1 MSIWIRRRGPAA
13 AALGIA
19 LVSSLAFLWTK
30 TGDAAGS
37 DYFEERATLQQIHVL
52 DTSWELD
59 VMRSKTGLH
68 ANYDT
73 LVDPLVEL
81 RALQQKLHQRGRA
94 SADKLSSVASLDHA
108 IDEKTQL
115 IERFKSH
122 NSVLRNSLDFLP
134 TAGRDAQRPT
144 RASQP
149 DANAILLA
157 TMEYSQSPT
166 GGAST
171 RIASLVAALPPS
183 PEADIFAAHVRA
195 VLREQPVVNELLGSI
210 ARVPTTQ
217 CITRIAEVLD
227 REQAAIERETRGY
240 GQALALFAAML
251 VILLFIAA
259 IRLLR
264 NHAEIA
270 RVNRELHEA
279 NAGLEARVDAR
290 TSELREVNASLES
303 ATRAAEG
310 ATVAKSSFLA
320 SMSHEIRTPL
330 NGVLGM
336 AQSLQGDG
344 LPAEQLEK
352 IQVILDCGRT
362 LTALLNDVLD
372 ISKIEAGKMELS
384 PVDGDVSAVIERT
397 LQLFAQRAEEAH
409 VKLTFDRPNPPLAR
423 LKFDSTRVQQCIS
436 NLVSNAIKFAENGHV
451 VVQLRAS
458 LAPDGERRVEVVV
471 SDTGIGMSAGTVDK
485 LFSTFTQADGSIS
498 RRFGGSGLGLSIAR
512 NLARLM
518 GGDIVVQSAVGVG
531 STFTFTF
538 VAPASTGSS
547 ATSGSYADPS
557 VNLMLPRGARVL
569 LVDDNSVNRQVVK
582 LFLAG
587 SAPHVTEAVNGRE
600 ALDRLA
606 ADVFDLVLL
615 DVHMPVMDGLEAIGR
630 IRASGQAWAGI
641 PVIALTADAMSGDQ
655 ERFLNLGM
663 SGYTSKPINRYEL
676 YSEINRVLD
685 LSCEAQHR
693 EPDQAQA
700 LPAPAKGAAA
710 AGMLDLDL
718 DDILAGIDRAAG

>member
-1 MSIWIRRRGPAA
+1 LAV

-19 LVSSLAFLWTK
+19 LVLSLAFLWTK
-30 TGDAAGS
+30 AGNAAGS
-37 DYFEERATLQQIHVL
+37 GYFEERATLQQIQLVN
-52 DTSWELD
+52 TSWELD

-68 ANYDT
+68 ANYDN
-73 LVDPLVEL
+73 LVDPLIEL
-81 RALQQKLHQRGRA
+81 RALQQRLHARGRA
-94 SADKLSSVASLDHA
+94 SADEVASIAALDHA
-108 IDEKTQL
+108 IHDKTKL

-122 NSVLRNSLDFLP
+122 NSVLQNSLNFLP

-144 RASQP
+144 RASQL
-149 DANAILLA
+149 DANAILLE

-166 GGAST
+166 DGASA
-171 RIASLVAALPPS
+171 RIAALLTEMPPS
-183 PEADIFAAHVRA
+183 PEADVFAAHVRT

-210 ARVPTTQ
+210 AAVPTTG
-217 CITRIAEVLD
+217 CITRIGDVLD
-227 REQAAIERETRGY
+227 RERAAIETETRGY
-240 GQALALFAAML
+240 GQALALFSAML

-264 NHAEIA
+264 NHAEIV
-270 RVNRELHEA
+270 RINRELHEV
-279 NAGLEARVDAR
+279 NAGLEARVEAR
-290 TSELREVNASLES
+290 TSELRVVNANLEA

-344 LPAEQLEK
+344 LPPEQLEK
-352 IQVILDCGRT
+352 IEVILACGRT

-384 PVDGDVSAVIERT
+384 PVDGDVAAVIERT
-397 LQLFAQRAEEAH
+397 LQLFAQRAKEAH

-451 VVQLRAS
+451 VVKLHAS
-458 LAPDGERRVEVVV
+458 LAPDGEGRVEVVV
-471 SDTGIGMSAGTVDK
+471 SDTGIGMSPETLDR
-485 LFSTFTQADGSIS
+485 LFSSFTQADGSIS

-538 VAPASTGSS
+538 VASVSTASS

-557 VNLMLPRGARVL
+557 VNLVLPRGARVL

-587 SAPHVTEAVNGRE
+587 SAPQVTEAVNGRE

-606 ADVFDLVLL
+606 ADAFDLVLL

-630 IRASGQAWAGI
+630 IRASGETWAGI

-685 LSCEAQHR
+685 LTCEAQHR

-700 LPAPAKGAAA
+700 LAAPAKGSAAA
-710 AGMLDLDL
+710 NMLDLDL
-718 DDILAGIDRAAG
+718 GDILAGIDRAAG